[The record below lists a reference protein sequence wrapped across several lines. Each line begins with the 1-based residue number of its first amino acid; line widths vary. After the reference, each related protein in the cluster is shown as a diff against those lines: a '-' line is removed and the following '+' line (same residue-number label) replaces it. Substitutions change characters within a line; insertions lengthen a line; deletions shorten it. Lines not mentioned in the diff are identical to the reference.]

1 MKFVS
6 PKLQADVYYS
16 FVDFILSENSNRFQ
30 LFDKIFNIID
40 VFNTHIKNTNEG
52 RVQTILGT
60 CE

>member
-40 VFNTHIKNTNEG
+40 IIHIKNTNEG